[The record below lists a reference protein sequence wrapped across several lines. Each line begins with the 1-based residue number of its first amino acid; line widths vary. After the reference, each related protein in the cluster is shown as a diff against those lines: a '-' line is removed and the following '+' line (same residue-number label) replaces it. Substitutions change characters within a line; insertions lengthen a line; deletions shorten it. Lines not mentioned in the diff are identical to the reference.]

1 MIRRLIILLLIVG
14 CEEVLEPEDCAGV
27 AGGAAVLDECEI
39 CVGGTTGLT
48 ACTQDCADVWGGT
61 AVLDDC
67 GICDG
72 IADYVAGS
80 CYDCAD
86 TPNGDALVDNCGVCD
101 SDATNDCPAD
111 CNGDWGGT
119 SVLSGC
125 DNICNST
132 ATTDNCGVCDSDLT
146 NDCVKDCADEWGGD
160 SVLSGCDNACGSI
173 AVEDCA
179 GVCGGSSVIDECGE
193 CDGIDGYVAGTCYGC
208 THTNACNFNSDATIL
223 DDTCWFASEGCDCE
237 DSPDSIIDCL
247 GICDADAN
255 NNPPIDNDGNCCA
268 SLDENCAIIVIGGCI
283 DSTMCNYDPNATYN
297 DDSCAIDLSQ
307 FGGTVYGTDCNGE
320 CGGFAVKD
328 ECDLCVGGSTNLGQ
342 SWRIKINSIAT
353 FKLQDGTSIG
363 VDTNSV
369 TLGTSIYALDG
380 YNGTE
385 IGGGNPSCENCYI
398 DLLEP
403 PSTIFENDNNSI
415 RFYFPHDDISEWD
428 EWGSQFDF
436 EIDPYFIRDI
446 RSNDLHSLAA
456 NGIQWDSIIEPT
468 LIETAIMDSL
478 YLSFEYLE
486 NINNCTIT
494 VTIDDGFEYMVVEE
508 EIRYAVNSS
517 NNINLTFIISKICF
531 AEY

>member
-14 CEEVLEPEDCAGV
+14 CEETTEPQDCAGV
-27 AGGAAVLDECEI
+27 AGG
-39 CVGGTTGLT
+39 
-48 ACTQDCADVWGGT
+48 T
-61 AVLDDC
+61 AVIDNC

-72 IADYVAGS
+72 IDGYVAAS

-101 SDATNDCPAD
+101 SDTSNDCPAD

-119 SVLSGC
+119 AVLSGC

-173 AVEDCA
+173 AVKDCA

-268 SLDENCAIIVIGGCI
+268 SLDEDCAIIVIGGCI

-297 DDSCAIDLSQ
+297 DGSCAVDLSQ

-320 CGGFAVKD
+320 CGGFAVED

-385 IGGGNPSCENCYI
+385 LDGGDPSCDNCYI
-398 DLLEP
+398 DLPEP
-403 PSTIFENDNNSI
+403 PLWLGNENNSI
-415 RFYFPHDDISEWD
+415 RFYFPHEEWTQLP
-428 EWGSQFDF
+428 ELLL
-436 EIDPYFIRDI
+436 DPFFTWDI

-468 LIETAIMDSL
+468 LIEAAIMDSL